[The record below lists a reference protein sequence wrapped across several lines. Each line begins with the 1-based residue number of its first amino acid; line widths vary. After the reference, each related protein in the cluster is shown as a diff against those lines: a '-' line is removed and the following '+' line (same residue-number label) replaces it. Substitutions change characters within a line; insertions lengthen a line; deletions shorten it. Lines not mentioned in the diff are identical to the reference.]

1 MLADSE
7 LQTVTQTIT
16 DPADWDGSLF
26 GTQLELVQLATSEF
40 QSTQTVTDLGEGV
53 KLLRLRV
60 NQPITVRSRPLSLR
74 YVATLFDQSHG
85 GHYAGAAIEKDRML
99 IMPPDFD
106 FDACVKDCSFS
117 CSSLFVP
124 PELCQ
129 NWYQTLVGENVE
141 PFDNLRVAQP
151 DPESLQWLEAWPYL
165 VKPNHLAS
173 LTSTQRTSIQES
185 LRDSAL
191 STLVRCLQ
199 ETFQENSN
207 ETETAGGESQLAR
220 GRGLVRLAEDYA
232 NSQPDVSIRMVDLC
246 RVTEVSERTLQ
257 YAFQT
262 CLGISP
268 MNYLKRHRLHQ
279 VRRQL
284 KIADPETATV
294 SSIACQFGFFHFGDF
309 SQSFKSQ
316 FDESP
321 SQTLKQT

>member
-1 MLADSE
+1 M
-7 LQTVTQTIT
+7 
-16 DPADWDGSLF
+16 
-26 GTQLELVQLATSEF
+26 
-40 QSTQTVTDLGEGV
+40 
-53 KLLRLRV
+53 
-60 NQPITVRSRPLSLR
+60 
-74 YVATLFDQSHG
+74 
-85 GHYAGAAIEKDRML
+85 
-99 IMPPDFD
+99 
-106 FDACVKDCSFS
+106 
-117 CSSLFVP
+117 
-124 PELCQ
+124 
-129 NWYQTLVGENVE
+129 
-141 PFDNLRVAQP
+141 
-151 DPESLQWLEAWPYL
+151 
-165 VKPNHLAS
+165 
-173 LTSTQRTSIQES
+173 
-185 LRDSAL
+185 
-191 STLVRCLQ
+191 LVRCLQ
-199 ETFQENSN
+199 ETFQKDSN

-232 NSQPDVSIRMVDLC
+232 NSHPDVSIRMVDLC